1 VTGAETAVQAEAR
14 AVALAPAAPPAA
26 IAPTDQVAL
35 LRLARSL
42 VAHRLGVPLDGKIP
56 AMSTELLRRTDRVFV
71 TLWVDGRM
79 RGCHGASDGAFHQ
92 NLLKATRKTL
102 DAGAATPL
110 SRGDYERLR
119 IEVDVLGAPAP
130 FRACTPEEVDEA
142 VEPGIHG
149 LVAES
154 AGKRALFRS
163 SVAITHNLRSDELVR
178 RLCEKGGLP
187 AEGFARGE
195 VELSR
200 FRSIAFIEA
209 PGAGHGAQEL
219 FRGNRVIGPGDWSR
233 ERITTAICAGAEYI
247 ARAQRADGG
256 FVYEYDPATNQ
267 YAQDDNLVRQLATV
281 WLVAQLSRR
290 DDTVRS
296 RETLGRALPYVL
308 ERRRRLPGPGGLFA
322 VCDDGG
328 EAWLGSIA
336 FALLALVAA
345 DAPELR
351 RAAEDL
357 ADTILSLQRADGG
370 FDTELPAATQAK
382 HENFFPGEAMLA
394 LMHLHAR
401 YPQPRYVTALQR
413 ALPYYRAHFRRQ
425 PSTAFVAWQMA
436 AYANLFRFTGDRDH
450 ADFVFELADFI
461 VPQQH
466 VGPNVPYSDYVG
478 GYRARRAP
486 GVPSATFNEGVL
498 EAYDIAKRVDDRER
512 AAWYQRAGL
521 LAALFTLRLQF
532 TGANTYYLEHADR
545 ALGAF
550 RASLVDSALRIDHT
564 QHALNSLLKAERLLF
579 PAVSAASRRGTA
591 EPERAASA

>member
-1 VTGAETAVQAEAR
+1 
-14 AVALAPAAPPAA
+14 
-26 IAPTDQVAL
+26 
-35 LRLARSL
+35 
-42 VAHRLGVPLDGKIP
+42 
-56 AMSTELLRRTDRVFV
+56 VFV
-71 TLWVDGRM
+71 FVRLWVAGGLRGGR
-79 RGCHGASDGAFHQ
+79 SDTCGAFHQ

-102 DAGAATPL
+102 EAGTATPL

-119 IEVDVLGAPAP
+119 IEVDVLAPPSP
-130 FRACTPEEVDEA
+130 FRGRTPQDVDEA

-149 LVAES
+149 LIAES

-163 SVAITHNLRSDELVR
+163 SVAITQNLRSDELIR
-178 RLCEKGGLP
+178 RLCAKGGLP
-187 AEGFARGE
+187 ADEFARGE
-195 VELSR
+195 MTLSR

-209 PGAGHGAQEL
+209 AGVGQGVQEL
-219 FRGNRVIGPGDWSR
+219 LRANRVIGPADWSR
-233 ERITTAICAGAEYI
+233 EGITTALRAGAEYI
-247 ARAQRADGG
+247 ASAQRADGG
-256 FVYEYDPATNQ
+256 FVYEYDPARNQ
-267 YAQDDNLVRQLATV
+267 YARDDNLVRQLATV

-290 DDTVRS
+290 DDTARS
-296 RETLGRALPYVL
+296 RETLRRALPYVL
-308 ERRRRLPGPGGLFA
+308 ERTRRLSGPDGPLA
-322 VCDDGG
+322 VCDGG
-328 EAWLGSIA
+328 DAWLGSIA
-336 FALLALVAA
+336 FALLALVTV
-345 DAPELR
+345 DDPEHR
-351 RAAEDL
+351 RTAEDL

-370 FDTELPAATQAK
+370 FDTELPAATRAR
-382 HENFFPGEAMLA
+382 HEDFFPGEAMLA

-401 YPQPRYVTALQR
+401 YPQPRYVAALQR

-436 AYANLFRFTGDRDH
+436 AYSNLFRATGDRDH

-466 VGPNVPYSDYVG
+466 VGPDVPYPDYVG

-486 GVPSATFNEGVL
+486 GVPSATYNEGVL
-498 EAYDIAKRVDDRER
+498 EAYDIARRVDDRER
-512 AAWYQRAGL
+512 AARYYRAGL

-579 PAVSAASRRGTA
+579 PVVGGASRRATA
-591 EPERAASA
+591 EPAHSASS